1 MAGKPLVIVNGVEF
15 EKIITPFESES
26 LTETSDTADDV
37 LLEGGLVMLLIM
49 KLRSLPLLIESKTII
64 NL

>member
-1 MAGKPLVIVNGVEF
+1 MAGKPLVIVNGVVF
-15 EKIITPFESES
+15 EKFITPFESES